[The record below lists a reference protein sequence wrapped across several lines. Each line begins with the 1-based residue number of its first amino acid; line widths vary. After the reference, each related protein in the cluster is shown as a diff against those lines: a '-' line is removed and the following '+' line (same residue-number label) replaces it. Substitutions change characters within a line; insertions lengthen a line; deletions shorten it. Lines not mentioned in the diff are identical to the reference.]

1 MRNLIRINH
10 YPLWVSAA
18 AAVDATT
25 SCDGDALSAGGASA
39 SNDMGLV
46 LSSSSSSS
54 PSPSPSPPSSLTSA
68 VSLHHF
74 DLHRRHYS
82 ILLSGKT
89 PLLLILLILVI
100 IHVS

>member
-1 MRNLIRINH
+1 MRNLIRVNH

-18 AAVDATT
+18 TAVDAST
-25 SCDGDALSAGGASA
+25 SGDGGTAGGGASATGATA

-46 LSSSSSSS
+46 LTQPSS
-54 PSPSPSPPSSLTSA
+54 PPSPPSSLTSA

-89 PLLLILLILVI
+89 I
-100 IHVS
+100 S